1 MASIRRELADLAN
14 TLEAPLG
21 PTEFMRGYTGQ
32 LKDRLAKLQDELER
46 S

>member
-1 MASIRRELADLAN
+1 MASIRRELDDLAN
-14 TLEAPLG
+14 TLKAPLG
-21 PTEFMRGYTGQ
+21 PPDFVRGYTGR